1 MKQGYFLKALDILEE
16 NRKQRD
22 EVTFESPIGDQ
33 ADTEVDVAAEVEAFV
48 NRPEPVQRP
57 RKASQQAPSGGF
69 PTAQTPF
76 AKAAG
81 FSLPGSYRT

>member
-48 NRPEPVQRP
+48 NVQRP